1 MIKYQLKITE
11 IVKEATGTNSYY
23 FEKPAEFVW
32 DEGAHVHIAHIGYDA
47 GEVPNKTWV
56 RHMSLSTLPSDNKVG
71 ITTRVPGSN
80 SEFKQKL
87 AELQVG
93 DEIVLF
99 KLGSRMSLRREGRP
113 VVLLSMG
120 VGMGTI
126 RPIVS
131 AYLSNIEQVPELINV
146 NVDASGEFVFRAE
159 LDAKLNENYKNYW
172 LNTRTSYYEL
182 LDRLNKIENAIYY
195 IVGSDAF
202 IKDSVQRLRAHLV
215 KDEDIVLD
223 KKDEVRMALLT

>member
-1 MIKYQLKITE
+1 MIKYQLKIIE

-47 GEVPNKTWV
+47 GEAPNKAWV

-99 KLGSRMSLRREGRP
+99 KLGSRMSLKREGRP

-120 VGMGTI
+120 VGIATM
-126 RPIVS
+126 RPIIS
-131 AYLSNIEQVPELINV
+131 TYLNDTEQVPQLINA
-146 NVDASGEFVFRAE
+146 NVDASGEFVFKE
-159 LDAKLNENYKNYW
+159 VLDAKLNESYRNYW
-172 LNTRTSYYEL
+172 LSNRASYYEV
-182 LDRLNKIENAIYY
+182 LNQVGELENAFYY

-202 IKDSVQRLRAHLV
+202 IKDSIQKLRTHLV

-223 KKDEVRMALLT
+223 KKEEVRVELLT